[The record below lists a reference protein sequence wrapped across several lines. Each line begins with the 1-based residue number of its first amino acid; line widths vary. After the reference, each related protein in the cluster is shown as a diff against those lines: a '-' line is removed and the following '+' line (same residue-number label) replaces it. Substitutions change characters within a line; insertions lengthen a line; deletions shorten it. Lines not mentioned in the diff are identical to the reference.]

1 MMMLGIDDPW
11 IILGYALAIGATV
24 AGVIYGWLYWNR
36 DE

>member
-1 MMMLGIDDPW
+1 MMLGIDDPW
-11 IILGYALAIGATV
+11 IILGYSLAIGSTV